1 MTWSTAEGPHASGGD
16 SVCVCVCLRVWREL
30 GCDWR
35 VFITLL
41 LQVDKAILKAART
54 PSPPGPKSLWQQQL
68 QATSCLGGGEE

>member
-1 MTWSTAEGPHASGGD
+1 MTWVLASD
-16 SVCVCVCLRVWREL
+16 WYLYHVWLQWSEL

-41 LQVDKAILKAART
+41 LQMDKAIPKAART

-68 QATSCLGGGEE
+68 QATLCLGGGEE